1 MIAVFM
7 QIYKT
12 STFSI
17 FTLSVTHS
25 CFKKFTTKN
34 TLQIWKE
41 TNSEITNKP
50 RETNMITQL
59 RLK

>member
-1 MIAVFM
+1 M

-50 RETNMITQL
+50 RETNIITQL